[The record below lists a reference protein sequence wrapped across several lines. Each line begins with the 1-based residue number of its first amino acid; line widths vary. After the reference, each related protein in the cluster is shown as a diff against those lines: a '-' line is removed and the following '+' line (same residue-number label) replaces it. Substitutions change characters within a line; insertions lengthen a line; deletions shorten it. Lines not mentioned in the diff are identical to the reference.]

1 MEVIKNMK
9 APKFDPKELKVVAEI
24 PTFTPGIMLPVYDY
38 PVSLREA
45 NEALFKREPYWQMTC
60 RDQAMFS
67 PMVNPDNIARGFIFE
82 ARQLDISQ
90 YGGKDM
96 FGIEWEYI
104 EQVGGSD
111 GSPGKALYRRCERNC
126 GKSCVGENPEEW
138 DWEAAAE
145 ANKDYLDPNK
155 YNVAWFLNGWYE
167 RLISFM
173 DFENAIMAM
182 FDEDQQDAVKD
193 FFDKLSDLYIKIL
206 DKYITYF
213 PNINGFCMHDD
224 WGSQKET
231 FFLPALVEEMIVPYM
246 RRVTD
251 FLHSKGKSCE
261 LHSCGQNYKQVPNM
275 IKAGW
280 DMWIPQAMN
289 DTQKI
294 YENYGDK
301 IIIAVMPDK
310 VSPDASE
317 EEQRAAAR
325 AFVDKFMQPGKPC
338 LMSYHDMSMCTKAYM
353 EELYEY
359 SRKKAGG
366 EI

>member
-1 MEVIKNMK
+1 MEVINNMK
-9 APKFDPKELKVVAEI
+9 APKFDTEELKVVGEC
-24 PTFTPGIMLPVYDY
+24 PTFTPGIALPIYDY

-82 ARQLDISQ
+82 ARQLDVSQ

-104 EQVGGSD
+104 EQVGGSMVR
-111 GSPGKALYRRCERNC
+111 PGKPFVEDASELAE
-126 GKSCVGENPEEW
+126 KVVWPNPDEW

-145 ANKDYLDPNK
+145 ANKDYFDPNK
-155 YNVAWFLNGWYE
+155 YNVVWFLNGWYE

-193 FFDKLSDLYIKIL
+193 FFDKLSDLYIKIF

-213 PNINGFCMHDD
+213 PNINGFCIHDD

-231 FFLPALVEEMIVPYM
+231 FFSPALVEEMIVPYM

-251 FLHSKGKSCE
+251 FIHSKGKSCE

-294 YENYGDK
+294 YEDYGDK
-301 IIIAVMPDK
+301 LIIAVMPDK
-310 VSPDASE
+310 VSPDATE
-317 EEQRAAAR
+317 DEQRAAAR
-325 AFVDKFMQPGKPC
+325 AFVDRFMQPGKPC
-338 LMSYHDMSMCTKAYM
+338 LVSYHDMSMCTRAYM
-353 EELYEY
+353 DELYEY
-359 SRKKAGG
+359 SRKKAAG